1 VPVGPNA
8 SRALPCR
15 GGTSLKSV
23 GILGLP
29 RSGKTTLF
37 EILMQGAGS
46 AAAAAGAREAIG
58 MVRVPDERV
67 DRLSAHYQPKK
78 TTHAVIQFVESAAAA
93 KSGASAKK
101 VDAFASLRNCDALMI
116 VLRAFQEPG
125 GPAPD
130 PEKDRG
136 GLGADLVLNDLGIV
150 ENRIEKL
157 EKELRVGRKEN
168 EREHRL
174 LKRCH
179 ERLESGEPMRALAF
193 DAEEEKLLRG
203 FQLLSRKP
211 LLLVYNQDEQ
221 ARGAPR
227 DPGPGAMA
235 VALRAHIEREIL
247 NLPPDERAAFRAEMG
262 VEEDGLSLLIRSCY
276 RLLGLI
282 SFFTVGPDEVRA
294 WTLRDGQTA
303 VDAAG
308 EIHSDLARGFI
319 RAETILW
326 EKLLEAGSEA
336 KAREKGWLRLEGKEY
351 KVRDGECLEIRFNR

>member
-1 VPVGPNA
+1 
-8 SRALPCR
+8 
-15 GGTSLKSV
+15 LKSV

-37 EILMQGAGS
+37 EILMQGA
-46 AAAAAGAREAIG
+46 AAAAGAREAIG
-58 MVRVPDERV
+58 MVKVPDNRI
-67 DRLSAHYQPKK
+67 DRLSQLYQPKK
-78 TTHAVIQFVESAAAA
+78 TTLAVIQFVESAAADP
-93 KSGASAKK
+93 GARGGRKT
-101 VDAFASLRNCDALMI
+101 DAFASVRNCDALLI
-116 VLRAFQEPG
+116 VVRAFEEPG
-125 GPAPD
+125 GDAAD
-130 PEKDRG
+130 PERDR
-136 GLGADLVLNDLGIV
+136 LSLEADLILNDLAIV
-150 ENRIEKL
+150 ESRIEKL
-157 EKELRVGRKEN
+157 EKELRIGKKDG

-179 ERLESGEPMRALAF
+179 ERLESGEAMRALAV
-193 DAEEEKLLRG
+193 DADELKILRG

-211 LLLVYNQDEQ
+211 LLVVYNQDDKPR
-221 ARGAPR
+221 AAPA

-247 NLPPDERAAFRAEMG
+247 NLPPEERPAFRAEMG
-262 VEEDGLSLLIRSCY
+262 IEEDGLSLLIRACY

-294 WTLRDGQTA
+294 WTLREGETA

-326 EKLLEAGSEA
+326 DKLLEAGSQA

-351 KVRDGECLEIRFNR
+351 TVRDGECIEIRFNR

>member
-1 VPVGPNA
+1 
-8 SRALPCR
+8 
-15 GGTSLKSV
+15 LKSV

-46 AAAAAGAREAIG
+46 TASSAAAREAIG
-58 MVRVPDERV
+58 VVRVPDSRV
-67 DRLSAHYQPKK
+67 DRLSEHYRPKK
-78 TTHAVIQFVESAAAA
+78 TTHAVIQFVESAAAGE
-93 KSGASAKK
+93 KGARGPRKT
-101 VDAFASLRNCDALMI
+101 DAFASVRNCDALVI
-116 VLRAFQEPG
+116 VVRAFEEPG
-125 GPAPD
+125 GPAAD
-130 PEKDRG
+130 PERDRRT
-136 GLGADLVLNDLGIV
+136 LEADLILNDLAIL
-150 ENRIEKL
+150 ESRIEKI
-157 EKELRVGRKEN
+157 EKELRVGKKEG

-174 LKRCH
+174 LRRCH
-179 ERLESGEPMRALAF
+179 ERLEAGEPMRALAV
-193 DAEEEKLLRG
+193 DAEEEKILRG

-211 LLLVYNQDEQ
+211 LLVVYNQDEH
-221 ARGAPR
+221 ARGAPS

-247 NLPPDERAAFRAEMG
+247 NLPPEERAAFRAEMG
-262 VEEDGLSLLIRSCY
+262 IEEDGLSLLIRACY

-319 RAETILW
+319 RAETIAW
-326 EKLLEAGSEA
+326 DRLLEAGGQA
-336 KAREKGWLRLEGKEY
+336 KAREKGWLRLEGRDY
-351 KVRDGECLEIRFNR
+351 MVRDGECLEIRFNR

>member
-1 VPVGPNA
+1 M
-8 SRALPCR
+8 
-15 GGTSLKSV
+15 KSV

-46 AAAAAGAREAIG
+46 AAASAGAREAIG
-58 MVRVPDERV
+58 MVRVPDERI
-67 DRLSAHYQPKK
+67 DRLSAHYRPKK
-78 TTHAVIQFVESAAAA
+78 TTHAVIQFVESAAAG
-93 KSGASAKK
+93 KSAAGPRKT
-101 VDAFASLRNCDALMI
+101 DAFASVRNCDALVI
-116 VLRAFQEPG
+116 VVRAFEEPG

-130 PEKDRG
+130 PERDRG
-136 GLGADLVLNDLGIV
+136 DLEADLVLNDLGIL
-150 ENRIEKL
+150 ESRIERL
-157 EKELRVGRKEN
+157 EKELRIGKKEG
-168 EREHRL
+168 EREHKLMR
-174 LKRCH
+174 RCH
-179 ERLESGEPMRALAF
+179 ERLESGEPMRAITF
-193 DAEEEKLLRG
+193 DAEETKLLRG

-211 LLLVYNQDEQ
+211 LLVVYNQDERPR
-221 ARGAPR
+221 AMPR
-227 DPGPGAMA
+227 DPGPEAMA

-247 NLPPDERAAFRAEMG
+247 NLPPEERPAFRAEMG
-262 VEEDGLSLLIRSCY
+262 IEEDGLSLLIRACY

-326 EKLLEAGSEA
+326 DKLLEAGSQA
-336 KAREKGWLRLEGKEY
+336 KARDMGWLRLEGKEY
-351 KVRDGECLEIRFNR
+351 TVRDGECIEIRFNR